1 MQLAANEGQTSE
13 SVRIVHRWP
22 QQGASFVAGRIAA
35 RGEVAYLHAYE
46 SSAAAIGLYE
56 SIGFRLRSM
65 MNMAVVQRAG

>member
-22 QQGASFVAGRIAA
+22 QQGASFVAGRFAA
-35 RGEVAYLHAYE
+35 RGEVAFPHAY
-46 SSAAAIGLYE
+46 AAATGLYE